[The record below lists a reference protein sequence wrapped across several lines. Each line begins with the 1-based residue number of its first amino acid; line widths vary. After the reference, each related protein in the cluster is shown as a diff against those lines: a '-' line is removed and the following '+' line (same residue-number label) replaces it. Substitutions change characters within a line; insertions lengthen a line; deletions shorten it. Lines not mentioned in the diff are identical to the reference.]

1 MDPGSDFDNIRSS
14 AAPTGVS
21 LGTDAGEGSGVLRY
35 DPGSRYEPDLR
46 RGETRWGDEA
56 HRHVPEERTLA
67 VRGRHRPAR
76 PVGS

>member
-21 LGTDAGEGSGVLRY
+21 LGTHAGDGGEGSGVLRY

-46 RGETRWGDEA
+46 RGETRWGMKLTDMSP
-56 HRHVPEERTLA
+56 RNER
-67 VRGRHRPAR
+67 
-76 PVGS
+76 